1 MIGKWIQKIKKNKRQ
16 LGVGALALLL
26 VGVMGVNLLQ
36 NSTSTVYAAESK
48 TVVDLDTT
56 NAWNDYI
63 APGGTVSTQ
72 NVGRIW
78 TDKTVTDKDYTFT
91 GSDNLPSVEKGN
103 SDFIVALSA
112 LSSTSNLKTMV
123 RTSVPLDV
131 VLVLDTSGSMS
142 GQKLTSLK
150 NAANNFID
158 ATAEANQGLD
168 LSQQSRVA
176 IVSFASGSTVRQN
189 LDYITD
195 QNKQQYINSI
205 DRLTADGAT
214 YAEEGLEEAQSQFAN
229 NSRPDAKKVV
239 IFFTDGE
246 PNHQNGFDNEV
257 AAEAVNIAH
266 NMKQNSVTIY
276 AVGVMNGADASV
288 TDDDGFNEYMNG
300 VSSNYPDATAEGSNG
315 TWIPMVGT
323 VGKYYN
329 TNFGQ

>member
-150 NAANNFID
+150 MRQIISLM
-158 ATAEANQGLD
+158 QPRKRIKGLIYH
-168 LSQQSRVA
+168 S
-176 IVSFASGSTVRQN
+176 
-189 LDYITD
+189 
-195 QNKQQYINSI
+195 
-205 DRLTADGAT
+205 
-214 YAEEGLEEAQSQFAN
+214 
-229 NSRPDAKKVV
+229 KVV
-239 IFFTDGE
+239 L
-246 PNHQNGFDNEV
+246 Q
-257 AAEAVNIAH
+257 
-266 NMKQNSVTIY
+266 
-276 AVGVMNGADASV
+276 
-288 TDDDGFNEYMNG
+288 
-300 VSSNYPDATAEGSNG
+300 
-315 TWIPMVGT
+315 
-323 VGKYYN
+323 
-329 TNFGQ
+329 